1 MSLLCATKKYISLP
15 FQIVAVILNKWEVQ
29 TNFLEQFSV
38 DEHNMNRQHK
48 HQSKLVA
55 VLTKKITIL
64 NEGLKSP
71 KERIDMIEDV
81 FMDLIKNLTTFG
93 PILKVIHDEYQRQ
106 FTALKKN
113 LFIEEI
119 LRQKY
124 LSICLL

>member
-1 MSLLCATKKYISLP
+1 
-15 FQIVAVILNKWEVQ
+15 
-29 TNFLEQFSV
+29 
-38 DEHNMNRQHK
+38 MNRQPK

-55 VLTKKITIL
+55 VLNKKMIIL
-64 NEGLKSP
+64 HEGLKSP
-71 KERIDMIEDV
+71 KERLDIIDDV

-93 PILKVIHDEYQRQ
+93 PILKVIHDEYQWH

-124 LSICLL
+124 LSIYLFKAYLD

>member
-1 MSLLCATKKYISLP
+1 
-15 FQIVAVILNKWEVQ
+15 
-29 TNFLEQFSV
+29 
-38 DEHNMNRQHK
+38 MNRQPK

-55 VLTKKITIL
+55 VLNKNMIIL
-64 NEGLKSP
+64 HEGLKSP
-71 KERIDMIEDV
+71 KERLDMIDDV

-93 PILKVIHDEYQRQ
+93 PILKVIHDEYQWH

-124 LSICLL
+124 LSIYLF

>member
-1 MSLLCATKKYISLP
+1 
-15 FQIVAVILNKWEVQ
+15 
-29 TNFLEQFSV
+29 
-38 DEHNMNRQHK
+38 MNRQHK

-55 VLTKKITIL
+55 GLTEKIIML
-64 NEGLKSP
+64 HEGLKSP
-71 KERIDMIEDV
+71 KERLDIIDDV

-93 PILKVIHDEYQRQ
+93 PILKVIHDEYQWH

-124 LSICLL
+124 LSICLF

>member
-1 MSLLCATKKYISLP
+1 
-15 FQIVAVILNKWEVQ
+15 
-29 TNFLEQFSV
+29 
-38 DEHNMNRQHK
+38 MNRQPK

-55 VLTKKITIL
+55 VLNKKMIIL
-64 NEGLKSP
+64 HEGLKSP
-71 KERIDMIEDV
+71 KERLDMIDDV

-93 PILKVIHDEYQRQ
+93 PILKVIHDEYHWH

-124 LSICLL
+124 LSIYLF

>member
-1 MSLLCATKKYISLP
+1 
-15 FQIVAVILNKWEVQ
+15 
-29 TNFLEQFSV
+29 
-38 DEHNMNRQHK
+38 MNRQPK
-48 HQSKLVA
+48 HQSKLVT
-55 VLTKKITIL
+55 VLSKKIMIL
-64 NEGLKSP
+64 NEGLKNP

-93 PILKVIHDEYQRQ
+93 PILKVIHDEYQWQ

-124 LSICLL
+124 LSICLFQPYLDHQVKRVVLLTNP